1 MAKAGRRTIGLRV
14 KPVEALK
21 ELDGMTVEELKAR
34 ADELNADLT
43 GLTKKADIL
52 EALKELD

>member
-1 MAKAGRRTIGLRV
+1 MARRTIGLRV
-14 KPVEALK
+14 KPAETPK
-21 ELDGMTVEELKAR
+21 ILDGMTVEELKAR

>member
-1 MAKAGRRTIGLRV
+1 MAKVGRRTIGLRV
-14 KPVEALK
+14 KPVEAPR

-34 ADELNADLT
+34 ADELNADIT